1 MDASLERDL
10 GVARQRQTLPHR
22 AHETRKIGIRERGR
36 RTAAEEHRLKRR
48 PLYIGGLRRRVEL
61 LQEHVDIAMRR
72 FFLRIVLEKSAVA
85 AFLIAERDVDV
96 RRALVGGIGRLR
108 HELRPRLRLLHFVH
122 DHALAAR
129 TGMHDALFRKGAAER
144 ILRLR
149 AEQPAA
155 RLRGDLHEFCL

>member
-10 GVARQRQTLPHR
+10 GVARQRQTLPHCT
-22 AHETRKIGIRERGR
+22 HESCEVGVRERGR
-36 RTAAEEHRLKRR
+36 RAAAEEHRLKRR
-48 PLYIGGLRRRVEL
+48 PLHIGSLRRRVEL
-61 LQEHVDIAMRR
+61 LQEHVDIAVRR

-85 AFLIAERDVDV
+85 AFLIAERNVDV